1 MFSNY
6 NKNAIFRGY
15 AIIFNIKDSYNDVI
29 TNSAFKN
36 SLLKGIK
43 NIPLLWQHNQDK
55 QIGYFNN
62 IIEDFVGLYVEGV
75 IENINKENKEIY
87 SFIKNNIVNG
97 LSIGYTVNDFK
108 IDKKNRRVLT
118 NINLKEIS
126 IVSFPANKL
135 SSITYCE

>member
-15 AIIFNIKDSYNDVI
+15 ASIFNIKDSYNDVI